1 MHEIAYIRQKYTQN
15 QKNSTIIVKLPSEK
29 IKKSIIFVDEY
40 KKQTTMV
47 ESHTLAILDDEPLIL
62 SALKAELAAFFDIQF
77 AVTTDTEFFQN
88 LTKGVPDLVL
98 LDILLSDNKSGVD
111 VVSALRAKFPQ
122 VKILVLS
129 IDNRRETFRRLLDL
143 GIDGFVSKKASP
155 TEVVHAIDTIL
166 SGNKYYGK
174 DIRRLVME
182 IQTSMLSG
190 SEPVLTQR
198 EVDILY
204 ACCEGKN
211 STDIGKALHMSP
223 RTVEAHKQTLFSKLA
238 VDNTTEL
245 IVTAIRLGIINV

>member
-1 MHEIAYIRQKYTQN
+1 MEKTK
-15 QKNSTIIVKLPSEK
+15 KNTASDTIIVKLPSRDVKK
-29 IKKSIIFVDEY
+29 ITTFAVQSTKT
-40 KKQTTMV
+40 TTMV
-47 ESHTLAILDDEPLIL
+47 GNHALAILDDEPLIL
-62 SALKAELAAFFDIQF
+62 AALKAELMPFFDVRF

-88 LTKGVPDLVL
+88 LTKTVPNLVL

-111 VVSALRAKFPQ
+111 VVSALRAKYPQ

-190 SEPVLTQR
+190 SEPMLTQR

-204 ACCEGKN
+204 ACCEGK
-211 STDIGKALHMSP
+211 SSAEIGRVLHISP

-245 IVTAIRLGIINV
+245 IVTAIRLGIITI

>member
-1 MHEIAYIRQKYTQN
+1 
-15 QKNSTIIVKLPSEK
+15 
-29 IKKSIIFVDEY
+29 
-40 KKQTTMV
+40 MV
-47 ESHTLAILDDEPLIL
+47 GTHTLAILDDEPLIL
-62 SALKAELAAFFDIQF
+62 SALKAELAPFFDVQI
-77 AVTTDTEFFQN
+77 AVTDSKEFFLN
-88 LTKGVPDLVL
+88 IAKATPELVL
-98 LDILLSDNKSGVD
+98 LDILLSDNQSGVD
-111 VVSALRAKFPQ
+111 VVRIMREKYPE

-174 DIRRLVME
+174 DISRLVRE

-204 ACCEGKN
+204 ACCEGK
-211 STDIGKALHMSP
+211 SSAEIGQVLHMSP
-223 RTVEAHKQTLFSKLA
+223 RTVEAHKQTLFFKLA

-245 IVTAIRLGIINV
+245 IVTAIRQGIITV

>member
-1 MHEIAYIRQKYTQN
+1 M
-15 QKNSTIIVKLPSEK
+15 KNTIIVKLPSEE
-29 IKKSIIFVDEY
+29 IKNITTFVARST
-40 KKQTTMV
+40 KTTTMV
-47 ESHTLAILDDEPLIL
+47 ENHTLAILDDEPLIL
-62 SALKAELAAFFDIQF
+62 AALKAELADFFDVQF
-77 AVTTDTEFFQN
+77 AVTTDTEFYQN
-88 LTKGVPDLVL
+88 LALNVPEMVL

-111 VVSALRAKFPQ
+111 VVRTLRARYPE

-166 SGNKYYGK
+166 SGKKYYGK
-174 DIRRLVME
+174 DISRLVRE
-182 IQTSMLSG
+182 IQTSMLAG

-211 STDIGKALHMSP
+211 SVEIGQVLHLSP
-223 RTVEAHKQTLFSKLA
+223 RTVEAHKQTLFLKLA

-245 IVTAIRLGIINV
+245 IVTAIRQGIINV